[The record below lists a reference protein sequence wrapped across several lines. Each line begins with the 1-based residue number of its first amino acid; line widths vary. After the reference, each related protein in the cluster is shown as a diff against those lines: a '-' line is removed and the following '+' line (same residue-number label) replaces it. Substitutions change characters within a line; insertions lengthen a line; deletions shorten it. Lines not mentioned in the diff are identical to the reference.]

1 MCKRNRLRTSYD
13 TKEPETFYSNGG
25 GEGVRG
31 GGGGGGGEL
40 PPPALCNPGS
50 HLLFS
55 WLPSLYP
62 FFFRLQNID
71 HCCVISPISNTRNGL
86 ILEIRESTVGYPW
99 FRLRR
104 GGGGEAWG
112 TWCRGPSLPPP
123 HLAFLA
129 PFFLHWFFTPRAFA
143 IAKYWALH
151 CWVIS
156 PISLASHPLR
166 VPSSRPSLSHLSL
179 YFSPGLPQPFTSP
192 V

>member
-1 MCKRNRLRTSYD
+1 MVSFAK
-13 TKEPETFYSNGG
+13 
-25 GEGVRG
+25 
-31 GGGGGGGEL
+31 
-40 PPPALCNPGS
+40 
-50 HLLFS
+50 
-55 WLPSLYP
+55 
-62 FFFRLQNID
+62 
-71 HCCVISPISNTRNGL
+71 
-86 ILEIRESTVGYPW
+86 
-99 FRLRR
+99 

-143 IAKYWALH
+143 IAKYWTLY

-192 V
+192 YKWFNIKLIVEPLLFICHYPKKKKFIGTASLQVTFEGIRGPSIQSDIAIDDVSIVDGNCPGEKSK

>member
-31 GGGGGGGEL
+31 GGGNSRL
-40 PPPALCNPGS
+40 PHFVIPDPTSCFLDFRPFI
-50 HLLFS
+50 L
-55 WLPSLYP
+55 

-71 HCCVISPISNTRNGL
+71 HCCVISPISNTINGL
-86 ILEIRESTVGYPW
+86 ILEIRESTVGYLW

-143 IAKYWALH
+143 IAKYWTLY

>member
-25 GEGVRG
+25 GEGGNSR
-31 GGGGGGGEL
+31 L
-40 PPPALCNPGS
+40 PHFVIPDPTSCFLDFRPFI
-50 HLLFS
+50 L
-55 WLPSLYP
+55 

-71 HCCVISPISNTRNGL
+71 HCCVISPISNTINGL
-86 ILEIRESTVGYPW
+86 ILEIRESTVGYLW

-104 GGGGEAWG
+104 GGGGGEAWG

-143 IAKYWALH
+143 IAKYWTLY